1 MLHPLCVCV
10 SCVVMV
16 AHRKLVFLF
25 LNHTSVASVFIS
37 ALPMGQFPPI
47 SSTPT
52 LSMNWNYFEKCM
64 FRWASEKYT
73 IIIEEIPAASFDI
86 WFCHKT
92 KNKGLSHKKANV
104 IDGEKRKCYVG
115 KLGSVRFLNSSICIR
130 RQPAP
135 IRLQKTPPYLCLLL
149 FQQVG
154 YLLISASE
162 ARLRFWQSTLRK
174 SAGRQWMHTK
184 MKVFFFWEIQGGSL
198 EDSTVWERIRW
209 IRRINKKFRAILNL
223 VISPVFFFFW
233 SLWFCTAQL

>member
-1 MLHPLCVCV
+1 MLHPLCVCD

-92 KNKGLSHKKANV
+92 ENNDNHKKANV
-104 IDGEKRKCYVG
+104 IDDEKTKCYVG

-130 RQPAP
+130 RQTAP
-135 IRLQKTPPYLCLLL
+135 IRLQKTPLYLCLLL

-154 YLLISASE
+154 NLLISATE
-162 ARLRFWQSTLRK
+162 APLTKHPPEICREAMDAHQDEST
-174 SAGRQWMHTK
+174 
-184 MKVFFFWEIQGGSL
+184 FF
-198 EDSTVWERIRW
+198 ERYREGAW
-209 IRRINKKFRAILNL
+209 K
-223 VISPVFFFFW
+223 
-233 SLWFCTAQL
+233 TAQCERESDG

>member
-1 MLHPLCVCV
+1 MLHPLCEYD

-16 AHRKLVFLF
+16 SHRKLVFLF

-37 ALPMGQFPPI
+37 ALPMGQFSPI

-92 KNKGLSHKKANV
+92 ENNDNHKKANV
-104 IDGEKRKCYVG
+104 IDDEKTKCYVG

-130 RQPAP
+130 RQTAP
-135 IRLQKTPPYLCLLL
+135 IRLQKTPLYLCLLL

-154 YLLISASE
+154 NLLISASE

-184 MKVFFFWEIQGGSL
+184 MKVFFF
-198 EDSTVWERIRW
+198 ERYKEGAW
-209 IRRINKKFRAILNL
+209 K
-223 VISPVFFFFW
+223 
-233 SLWFCTAQL
+233 TAQCERESDG